1 MGTKVHVPFYN
12 PIDKGDEQMRLNKNL
27 GMILLAIYLIIV
39 GLEGLGILSLGGLGV
54 IAAICAL
61 GAGILIL
68 INR

>member
-1 MGTKVHVPFYN
+1 
-12 PIDKGDEQMRLNKNL
+12 MRLNKNL